1 MGWWWPSEQP
11 HPQLYTNNGHKIR
24 SYASS
29 GCVLSVTRSG
39 KVHQSSGVQSST
51 MEFKPYLHRTQHY
64 LRSNQLQADNR
75 WGFPPMGAG
84 FPPSSPI
91 NSAGQYKLYDL
102 INAPHCLRGEGGIIT
117 LHPLL
122 LSSSSSSVAVCSRYR
137 HAAVVAAEYNRSIG
151 GRR

>member
-1 MGWWWPSEQP
+1 MAGKAVEDESSSNDHWRMGWWWPSEQP
-11 HPQLYTNNGHKIR
+11 PPQLYTNNGHKIR

-39 KVHQSSGVQSST
+39 RVHQSSGVQSPT
-51 MEFKPYLHRTQHY
+51 MESKPYLHRTQHY

-75 WGFPPMGAG
+75 WGFPPTGAG

-117 LHPLL
+117 LHPMN
-122 LSSSSSSVAVCSRYR
+122 VEACW
-137 HAAVVAAEYNRSIG
+137 
-151 GRR
+151 RRASGCGS